1 MNFCLTEISKRH
13 IFKFIEALFSLTL
26 ADGKA
31 FVQSSPDE
39 IMTEFGKSKRDDL
52 CAMAYYGE
60 GSKKWSYNA
69 AEKFFA
75 KQNGL
80 LSGNE
85 LTKLMWKQFDKLDRA
100 LHHHQLEG
108 TKAAAAAITV
118 LHLANSLIAKRESMA
133 ANEQEKLFKLVLQ
146 YFLRI
151 EIDISGL
158 YYTKYTIN

>member
-1 MNFCLTEISKRH
+1 
-13 IFKFIEALFSLTL
+13 
-26 ADGKA
+26 
-31 FVQSSPDE
+31 
-39 IMTEFGKSKRDDL
+39 
-52 CAMAYYGE
+52 
-60 GSKKWSYNA
+60 
-69 AEKFFA
+69 
-75 KQNGL
+75 
-80 LSGNE
+80 
-85 LTKLMWKQFDKLDRA
+85 